1 MTSMNV
7 NGMSPSLLL
16 LLLLLVLVVVLLE
29 FLPYINVSSLDSDG
43 LDTFLSEI
51 ESLAVYLSRHGT
63 TS

>member
-7 NGMSPSLLL
+7 NGMSPSLL
-16 LLLLLVLVVVLLE
+16 VLVVLLE
-29 FLPYINVSSLDSDG
+29 FLPYINASTLDSDG